1 MEQALNSWQGATQ
14 DLIQEQQ
21 NIRSVVVDQCQKLAR
36 NHFCILQH
44 AGIPVWETIHSIYC
58 SNICKLLEGGV
69 GAGGEEG
76 RGEGEEENA
85 QRENHL
91 PNKILT
97 LSRGFMSAL
106 CK

>member
-1 MEQALNSWQGATQ
+1 MEQALNSWQGAAQ

-21 NIRSVVVDQCQKLAR
+21 NICSVVVDQCQKLAR
-36 NHFCILQH
+36 NHFCILRH

-58 SNICKLLEGGV
+58 SNICKLLDG
-69 GAGGEEG
+69 G

-85 QRENHL
+85 QREKRL

-97 LSRGFMSAL
+97 LSGGFMSAL

>member
-1 MEQALNSWQGATQ
+1 MEQALNSWQGAAQ

-21 NIRSVVVDQCQKLAR
+21 NICSVVVDQCQKLAR

-58 SNICKLLEGGV
+58 SNICKLLGR
-69 GAGGEEG
+69 G
-76 RGEGEEENA
+76 RGEGGEENA
-85 QRENHL
+85 QREKRL

-97 LSRGFMSAL
+97 LSGGFMSAL